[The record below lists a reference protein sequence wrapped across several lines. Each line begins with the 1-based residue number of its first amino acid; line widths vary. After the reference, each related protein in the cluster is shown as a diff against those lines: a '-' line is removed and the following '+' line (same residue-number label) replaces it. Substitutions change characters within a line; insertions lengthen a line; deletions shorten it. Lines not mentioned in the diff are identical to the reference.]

1 MRFQIP
7 QAPTPLIYPCFR
19 KCQKSS
25 TIVTAKGQQLRET
38 IFRGNAPPPPPPPL
52 LPFSGWL
59 LNFAN
64 FLTGKSLSEAAKK
77 INSKITI
84 LKGFRKKVSFLWLW
98 CTCSAKMYLL
108 LLISFVY
115 SKTSGFAS
123 DFFYMCLSVPW
134 WITTFGGFRLF

>member
-19 KCQKSS
+19 KCEKSS

-38 IFRGNAPPPPPPPL
+38 IFRGNAPPPL

-84 LKGFRKKVSFLWLW
+84 FKGFRKKVSFL
-98 CTCSAKMYLL
+98 
-108 LLISFVY
+108 
-115 SKTSGFAS
+115 
-123 DFFYMCLSVPW
+123 
-134 WITTFGGFRLF
+134 